1 MAATFVRPRLIVGF
15 RFPARSL
22 SKSTGNENDS
32 DGLPACQ
39 RLRRRLVPC
48 GEASWPQP
56 LPSSQASAGKT
67 IGGLA
72 AQCSASGLSSSCP
85 CLKKTLCH
93 AQHFLENP
101 YLCTRL
107 RSHKMELSVT
117 MEAES
122 PISSASIFIAFG
134 AAAFGNSPVSI
145 IYKESIISC
154 FFSSLTFRYR
164 EMALLPS
171 AWPLIDAMS
180 ASLKP
185 AS

>member
-1 MAATFVRPRLIVGF
+1 MQFLSNLHWISVHAYILSLTPYSGGPISVLASDIGF
-15 RFPARSL
+15 DFSSPWSRFPARSL

-48 GEASWPQP
+48 GEALWPQP
-56 LPSSQASAGKT
+56 LPSSQAPAGKT

-72 AQCSASGLSSSCP
+72 AQFLASGLSSSCP
-85 CLKKTLCH
+85 CLKKTICR

-117 MEAES
+117 LEAES
-122 PISSASIFIAFG
+122 PILSASNF
-134 AAAFGNSPVSI
+134 
-145 IYKESIISC
+145 
-154 FFSSLTFRYR
+154 L
-164 EMALLPS
+164 
-171 AWPLIDAMS
+171 
-180 ASLKP
+180 
-185 AS
+185 